1 MLSKNILLYPIYCA
15 LFLTSYSFQ
24 LIGCDRDPET
34 GEKIETSESSK
45 NTTNK
50 HYCSIFFTN
59 NIS

>member
-45 NTTNK
+45 NTTEK
-50 HYCSIFFTN
+50 YYY
-59 NIS
+59 